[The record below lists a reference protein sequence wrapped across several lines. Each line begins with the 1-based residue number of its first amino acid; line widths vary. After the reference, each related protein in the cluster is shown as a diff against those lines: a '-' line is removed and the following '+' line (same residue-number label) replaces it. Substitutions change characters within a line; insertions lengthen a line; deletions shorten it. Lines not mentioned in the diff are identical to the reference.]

1 MKTLFALAALLTA
14 PSAFAQQ
21 ARAAS
26 NWEKIAGTRSAISG
40 PVTTTVVA
48 RTPDE
53 WKALW
58 ARHTGGTGE
67 DAPAVDFSRDMV
79 VGVFLGQ
86 RPRAGYAVQ
95 CTMVVLPP
103 EDAVDPTFARRSPTL
118 VVYYKE
124 VPPTTQFGATA
135 VTAPFELR
143 KVSKWPA
150 VSFEPESL
158 FKAQGRIDQMLVF
171 KDEPRFDR

>member
-1 MKTLFALAALLTA
+1 MKAILAVALTLA
-14 PSAFAQQ
+14 PLSAFAQQ
-21 ARAAS
+21 S
-26 NWEKIAGTRSAISG
+26 WEKIAGTRSAISG

-48 RTPDE
+48 RTPEE

-67 DAPAVDFSRDMV
+67 DAPAVDFSREMV

-86 RPRAGYAVQ
+86 RPRAGYAVH

-124 VPPTTQFGATA
+124 VPPKSQFGATA